1 MTPRPPVI
9 LMPPPQS
16 DEETSLGIP
25 LQSQNIFQRIIRDP
39 KVNTATPKERECTE
53 MLCSVLLNA
62 PSVQKAVLEWLCKL
76 AGMPAGLLEADN
88 IEVSMETECSIGDK
102 RDDLRI
108 EIHRVDDEGR
118 TRVALL
124 SIEVKA
130 GASIHTSGRQDDPDA
145 ESDGDQPDAL
155 DNDERSQIKNY
166 DSWLKGEE
174 NRSSALK
181 VAGIVLARFDMSGEM
196 PKGLLVPWRCITWAQ
211 LGKTVMQLISTS
223 DIPPTDAMLA
233 KHLVGFLKASGN
245 GLWRAEEM
253 KDMNLDFDDV
263 ALLRAMGSHGER
275 IEEKADFLVQSLG
288 AIIDSICESEVKPA
302 HAKKLFMPT
311 RRSVFWKPI
320 LKGGM
325 LPPYIYA
332 GICLQKPNWPVPAS
346 LVLWIETGP
355 KKKEKPKVA
364 TAAGKIIKALKTR
377 NPKWQ
382 MVEAGYEDL
391 VIFEPLHEVLKQEG
405 DQQAYVTDIVRGW
418 VEDLKTVGFVEIL
431 KKELGTEEKPVE

>member
-1 MTPRPPVI
+1 MMPRPPVI

-16 DEETSLGIP
+16 DEEASLGIP

-53 MLCSVLLNA
+53 MLCSVLINA
-62 PSVQKAVLEWLCKL
+62 PSVQKAVLEWLCGL
-76 AGMPAGLLEADN
+76 AGMPAGLLEAEN
-88 IEVSMETECSIGDK
+88 IEVSMETECPIGAK

-108 EIHRVDDEGR
+108 EVYRIDDEGR

-130 GASIHTSGRQDDPDA
+130 GAPIHSSGRQDDPDA

-155 DNDERSQIKNY
+155 DKDERSQIKNY

-181 VAGIVLARFDMSGEM
+181 AAGIVLARSDMTGEM

-233 KHLVGFLKASGN
+233 KHLVGFIKSSGN

-253 KDMNLDFDDV
+253 KDMNLEFDDV
-263 ALLRAMGSHGER
+263 ALLRAMGTHGARLEQ
-275 IEEKADFLVQSLG
+275 KVDSLVEPLG
-288 AIIDSICESEVKPA
+288 EILAAICENKIAPSQSKT
-302 HAKKLFMPT
+302 LFKT
-311 RRSVFWKPI
+311 SRRSVYGLCLFG
-320 LKGGM
+320 KGGT
-325 LPPYIYA
+325 PPYIQA
-332 GICLQKPNWPVPAS
+332 GICLHRGLNWPAPAI
-346 LVLWIETGP
+346 VTLWVETGTTSSR
-355 KKKEKPKVA
+355 KPKVK
-364 TAAGKIIKALKTR
+364 AAVSKVIKSLKER
-377 NPKWQ
+377 NMDWQ
-382 MVEAGYEDL
+382 EVESGWEDL
-391 VIFEPLHEVLKQEG
+391 MVSRPLHEVLKQAG
-405 DQQAYVTDIVRGW
+405 DQQAYVTNLVQGW
-418 VEDLKTVGFVEIL
+418 VEDLKAVGFVEIL
-431 KKELGTEEKPVE
+431 KKELEA